1 MSDAIREP
9 GLRHARG
16 WHRSS
21 RASAVCRALC
31 EWTACGLLN
40 FVKVRENCIK

>member
-1 MSDAIREP
+1 MLADGITH
-9 GLRHARG
+9 LDI
-16 WHRSS
+16 
-21 RASAVCRALC
+21 ASAVCRALC